1 MTSALFWSITQAMSF
16 ELEAGHNRIWGQCK
30 TLRMVRITTGML
42 SVMIL
47 EMILLLRGKQ
57 AASLRAW
64 EIWLTSVTKVRA
76 LYHANKI
83 PRYFLSIVY
92 HIVVASELAGFTI
105 LIHDLSNSSDC
116 NLHPRAQFFGLILFG
131 WVGSSRNHCY
141 ETNWQDW
148 CRISGG
154 VFQIMNLSMTVAK
167 LAFQKPRTPLMV
179 ILLREA
185 VYTFLVL
192 SGTYLIFLTTQ
203 ALFDI
208 FSCNFCPACQSGL
221 Q

>member
-1 MTSALFWSITQAMSF
+1 
-16 ELEAGHNRIWGQCK
+16 
-30 TLRMVRITTGML
+30 ML

-76 LYHANKI
+76 LYHANKF

-131 WVGSSRNHCY
+131 LVPPVITAMKPIDKIDV
-141 ETNWQDW
+141 E
-148 CRISGG
+148 
-154 VFQIMNLSMTVAK
+154 
-167 LAFQKPRTPLMV
+167 LAA
-179 ILLREA
+179 E
-185 VYTFLVL
+185 
-192 SGTYLIFLTTQ
+192 
-203 ALFDI
+203 
-208 FSCNFCPACQSGL
+208 FSKS
-221 Q
+221 